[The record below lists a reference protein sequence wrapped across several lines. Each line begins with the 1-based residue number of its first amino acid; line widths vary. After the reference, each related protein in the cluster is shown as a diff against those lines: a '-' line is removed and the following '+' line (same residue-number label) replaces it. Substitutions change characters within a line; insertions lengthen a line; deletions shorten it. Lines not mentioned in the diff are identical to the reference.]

1 MPPVLSPPGR
11 LATQINMYVGKN
23 LKYEGAVLT
32 QSGNSLQVT
41 GKVTKGTPLSFLGFS
56 LEETVV
62 DQMTPQDPEDLAKA
76 MAIIA

>member
-1 MPPVLSPPGR
+1 
-11 LATQINMYVGKN
+11 MYVGKN

-32 QSGNSLQVT
+32 SSGNSLQVT

-56 LEETVV
+56 LEETVT
-62 DQMTPQDPEDLAKA
+62 DQMTPKDPEDVAKA